1 MSKWNLIFKYC
12 NRSGKYELIVV
23 LSFFDWGWLYDFHID
38 ELSYSLAVD
47 LLCLDGDDD
56 SDGEDDFYDVASSLG

>member
-1 MSKWNLIFKYC
+1 M
-12 NRSGKYELIVV
+12 